1 MANFNIN
8 DLDPVSVLND
18 TDLFEV
24 QQGGINL
31 KATGAQLKSYF
42 AASAAGADIMRMK
55 GDWSGVDT
63 MPGGSGTKKWNVWRR
78 ANASTI
84 ITTSD
89 GSLMPV
95 GLMMMAIIDN
105 PRNVTDSGWVADW
118 MFWYSF

>member
-18 TDLFEV
+18 ADLFEV
-24 QQGGINL
+24 EQGGVNK

-42 AASAAGADIMRMK
+42 AGAIAGADIMRMK

-63 MPGGSGTKKWNVWRR
+63 LPGGSGTKKWNVWRR
-78 ANASTI
+78 ANASTTL
-84 ITTSD
+84 TTAD

-95 GLMMMAIIDN
+95 GLMMMALTDN
-105 PRNVTDSGWVADW
+105 PSSSDVSDW